1 MIDTPH
7 ITQTAAQLTAIIRL
21 TIPRSEIRKL
31 MGPGISEVMAAV
43 AAQGVGPAGR
53 WLTHHLKMDLAHG
66 AQLAADHVTRF
77 ALLHQPA

>member
-43 AAQGVGPAGR
+43 AAQGVGRPVGGSR
-53 WLTHHLKMDLAHG
+53 T
-66 AQLAADHVTRF
+66 T
-77 ALLHQPA
+77 